1 MSNKI
6 TDEEIER
13 ILNEKA
19 EEIENVVVP
28 EYMFNT
34 EKVFQRIAEEKK
46 KKRKLFN
53 VLVLLLILVVVLLVY
68 ILA

>member
-1 MSNKI
+1 MNNKI

-13 ILNEKA
+13 ILKEKA
-19 EEIENVVVP
+19 EEIKNVVVP
-28 EYMFNT
+28 DYMFNT
-34 EKVFQRIAEEKK
+34 EKVFKRISEEKK

>member
-13 ILNEKA
+13 ILKEKA

-28 EYMFNT
+28 NYMFNT

-46 KKRKLFN
+46 KKKNNNNERKISFKEN
-53 VLVLLLILVVVLLVY
+53 N
-68 ILA
+68 

>member
-13 ILNEKA
+13 ILKEKA

-28 EYMFNT
+28 EHMFNT
-34 EKVFQRIAEEKK
+34 E
-46 KKRKLFN
+46 
-53 VLVLLLILVVVLLVY
+53 
-68 ILA
+68 